1 MTEAQRLI
9 EKILTLIT
17 DKFFGVIELHIQN
30 GKIVNIKKSQNLKPE
45 EIK

>member
-9 EKILTLIT
+9 EKILTLIN
-17 DKFFGVIELHIQN
+17 DKYFGVIELHIQN
-30 GKIVNIKKSQNLKPE
+30 GKIVNIKKCQNIKPE